1 MWFRKKSLEMPH
13 VEVAPQVLLPLLGY
27 GTHRLE
33 GEKCFELVYH
43 ALTMGVRH
51 IDTAEHYR
59 NHRAVGAALR
69 ESRVP
74 RREVFLTTKLW
85 WNHLRREQVLA
96 HARKFLEELSV
107 DYVDLLLVHWPNR
120 TVPFQETFS
129 ALEELRHEGVIRT
142 YGVSNF
148 TPHHLEEVQ
157 ALGFR
162 PAINQVEIH
171 PTFRQEAL
179 VTWCREKGVEPVAHS
194 PFGGGNDLALY
205 ELRRIAHAMFATPAQ
220 AVLAW
225 FRWKEIPV
233 LFGTNNLSSLEE
245 NIASLSLPLDVA
257 RLKEIDALPEKSRQL
272 NPPYADF
279 TY

>member
-1 MWFRKKSLEMPH
+1 M
-13 VEVAPQVLLPLLGY
+13 
-27 GTHRLE
+27 
-33 GEKCFELVYH
+33 VYH
-43 ALTMGVRH
+43 ALTIGVRH
-51 IDTAEHYR
+51 IDTAERYR

-69 ESRVP
+69 ESGVP

-85 WNHLRREQVLA
+85 WNHLLREQVGA
-96 HARKFLEELSV
+96 HARKFLEELGV
-107 DYVDLLLVHWPNR
+107 DYLDLLLVHWPNR

-129 ALEELRHEGVIRT
+129 ALEALREEGIIRA

-148 TPHHLEEVQ
+148 TAHHLEDVQ

-162 PAINQVEIH
+162 PVVNQIEIH

-179 VTWCREKGVEPVAHS
+179 VAWCRERGVEPVAHS
-194 PFGGGNDLALY
+194 PFARGSDLARY
-205 ELRRIAHAMFATPAQ
+205 ELRDIARRMNATPAQ

-233 LFGTNNLSSLEE
+233 IFGTQRIALLEE
-245 NIASLSLPLDVA
+245 NLASLALPLDVTLL
-257 RLKEIDALPEKSRQL
+257 REIDALPTHVRQV

-279 TY
+279 DY